1 MLVSYSH
8 ASGPAGTFVVGLD
21 EGAVESFFADED
33 LAADFALLPPA
44 RLYSVRDFRFYRGE
58 PPLQPTPLPARL
70 STLPANPLGDYHAI
84 RVP

>member
-1 MLVSYSH
+1 MVLDFDQVLP
-8 ASGPAGTFVVGLD
+8 SGERRAFK
-21 EGAVESFFADED
+21 AFW
-33 LAADFALLPPA
+33 ALLPPA